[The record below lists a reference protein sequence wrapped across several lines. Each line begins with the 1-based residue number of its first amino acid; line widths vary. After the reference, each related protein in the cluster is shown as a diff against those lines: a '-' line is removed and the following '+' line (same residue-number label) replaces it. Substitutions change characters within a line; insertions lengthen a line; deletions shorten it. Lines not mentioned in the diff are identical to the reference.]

1 MKKSIL
7 SLLCA
12 VLAFAGMAQDSL
24 DYRLYDFVF
33 SASRWCQ
40 DSESQPVKVSR
51 ISFEEANAFNSQTAA
66 DLLGLN
72 GDVFIQKSQYGGGS
86 PMIRGFATNRL
97 LYSIDGV
104 RMNSAIFR
112 SGNLLAG
119 WSVDYH
125 KEGFRGIRDYQKL
138 VEASLKEV
146 EK

>member
-1 MKKSIL
+1 MKKSFL

-51 ISFEEANAFNSQTAA
+51 ISFEEANAFNPQTAA

-72 GDVFIQKSQYGGGS
+72 GDVFIQKSQYGGGRTLF
-86 PMIRGFATNRL
+86 PLF
-97 LYSIDGV
+97 
-104 RMNSAIFR
+104 
-112 SGNLLAG
+112 NLIT
-119 WSVDYH
+119 
-125 KEGFRGIRDYQKL
+125 KIKRNKKCIEI
-138 VEASLKEV
+138 
-146 EK
+146 